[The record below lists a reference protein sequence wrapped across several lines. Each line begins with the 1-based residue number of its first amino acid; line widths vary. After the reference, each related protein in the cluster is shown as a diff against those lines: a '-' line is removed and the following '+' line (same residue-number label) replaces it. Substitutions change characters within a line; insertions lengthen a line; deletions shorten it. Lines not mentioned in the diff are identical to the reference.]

1 MINLEAYKSDKKE
14 FVMDDY
20 GHIRPANINQSE
32 LAKEAISNRTV
43 FDVTRD
49 NDLGL
54 NNISSIKKE
63 AEHFRDSVASVIGYK
78 KKFSW
83 EK

>member
-32 LAKEAISNRTV
+32 LAKEVLRNEPE
-43 FDVTRD
+43 
-49 NDLGL
+49 L
-54 NNISSIKKE
+54 NQPYPTTLQVMKE
-63 AEHFRDSVASVIGYK
+63 AENFRNAVAQTIGYR